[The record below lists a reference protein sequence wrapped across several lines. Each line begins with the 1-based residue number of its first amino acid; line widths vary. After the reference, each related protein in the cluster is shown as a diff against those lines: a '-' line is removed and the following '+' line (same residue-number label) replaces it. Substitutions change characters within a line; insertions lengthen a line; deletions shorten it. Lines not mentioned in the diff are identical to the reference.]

1 MANQEGAEQY
11 GGQYPTNNITSE
23 QMDALDARA
32 STDDRLAAAYALLVH
47 ATGQGTTLRNVH
59 DAWASWRAFSDRP
72 DHVDLVPFEL
82 LSNETI
88 EYDRKYR
95 DIIRQVAA
103 ELEVTREKRG
113 DLR

>member
-1 MANQEGAEQY
+1 VNYLMKTVDRLRELAAEH
-11 GGQYPTNNITSE
+11 GGKI
-23 QMDALDARA
+23 A
-32 STDDRLAAAYALLVH
+32 DDRLAAAYALLVH
-47 ATGQGTTLRNVH
+47 TTGQGTTLANVH
-59 DAWASWRAFSDRP
+59 DAWATWRAFSDRP

-103 ELEVTREKRG
+103 ELEVTRERRG